1 MVLNVSGR
9 TDVVAFYMDWLVNRI
24 REGYFIVRN
33 PFYPKLLHRID
44 WEDVDMVVFCTKN
57 PRNLLNNI
65 EKIDKPFVVH
75 VTLTPYLEDIEVNVP
90 NKSDVMEDIKRLAK
104 IIGPNRVMVRYDPII
119 KNSKY
124 TIDYHIDFFKRLTEE
139 LDGYTKTIIVSF
151 VDLYKNVLNNISSLK
166 LEEFT
171 ESDYERIGINFS
183 KYASMHGMSVQTC
196 CEERTLFEYGFI
208 KEDCV
213 SEGLVEAV
221 SGKVIKKKWNAR
233 GKSCG
238 CVAMHDVGD
247 YNSCKHLCK
256 YCYANYDEKKVF
268 ENTLKHDKN
277 SPILI
282 GNIKGDEEI
291 IKIKQ

>member
-9 TDVVAFYMDWLVNRI
+9 TDIVAFYMDWFINRI
-24 REGYFIVRN
+24 KAGYFIVRN

-57 PRNLLNNI
+57 PKNLLNNI
-65 EKIDKPFVVH
+65 DKIDKPFIVQ
-75 VTLTPYLEDIEVNVP
+75 VTLTPYLEDIEVNTP
-90 NKSDVMEDIKRLAK
+90 QKSDVIDAIKCLAE
-104 IIGPNRVMVRYDPII
+104 IIGANRVMVRYDPII

-171 ESDYERIGINFS
+171 EDDYERIGVNFS
-183 KYASMHGMSVQTC
+183 KCAGLHGMSVQTC
-196 CEERTLFEYGFI
+196 SEERTLFEYGFI

-233 GKSCG
+233 GKKCG
-238 CVAMHDVGD
+238 CVMMHDVGD

-282 GNIKGDEEI
+282 GKINGDEEI
-291 IKIKQ
+291 IKMKR